1 MGDVLSQKE
10 IDDLL
15 KAFSTG
21 ELDAEELKETN
32 EVVVKNYDFSRPS
45 KFSREHLRTLEIIFE
60 HFGRLLSTHFPAYLR
75 ANTQLEVINSEAI
88 IYAEFTNAL
97 SNPVLLGMVDFTP
110 LDGNI
115 IVELSDNIGFAI
127 VDRMLGGAGLP
138 LDKSRN
144 FTEIEQTILERIF
157 VMITNQ
163 LAEPWNNVVELEP
176 HFTRIETNSQ
186 FAQFISP
193 NETVALIT
201 MSIKIG
207 NVEGMM
213 NICIP
218 YAVVEPVIDKLNTKY
233 WYSTLQ
239 EKDDTSY
246 REFIEVAIQRAKIPI
261 RTVLGKSVISVND
274 YINMAKGDIIRLDKK
289 VNEELDIY
297 VGNIYKFTGMPG
309 ESSDS
314 YAVKIST
321 VIREEQ

>member
-21 ELDAEELKETN
+21 ELDADEFKETN

-45 KFSREHLRTLEIIFE
+45 KFSKEHLRTLEIIFE
-60 HFGRLLSTHFPAYLR
+60 HFGRLLSTHFPGYLR
-75 ANTQLEVINSEAI
+75 VNTQLEVVNSEAI

-97 SNPVLLGMVDFTP
+97 SNPVLLGMIDFTP
-110 LDGNI
+110 LEGSI

-127 VDRMLGGAGLP
+127 VDRMLGGSGVP
-138 LDKSRN
+138 LEKTRN
-144 FTEIEQTILERIF
+144 FTEIEITILERIF

-163 LAEPWNNVVELEP
+163 LAEPWGNVANLEP

-193 NETVALIT
+193 NEMVALIT

-218 YAVVEPVIDKLNTKY
+218 YAVIEPVIDKLNTKY

-246 REFIEVAIQRAKIPI
+246 KEFIEVAIQKAKIPI
-261 RTVLGKSVISVND
+261 RTILGKSIISVND
-274 YINMAKGDIIRLDKK
+274 YINMTKGDIIRLDKK
-289 VNEELDIY
+289 ITDELDIY

-314 YAVKIST
+314 YAVKISS